1 MSKNRIALIPAYQP
15 DICLAGLVQKM
26 RGAGIQI
33 VVVDDGSSPDKE
45 ELFQLVEEYATVL
58 HHDRNYGKGRALKTG
73 LEYIQDHFLSDY
85 IVVTVDADGQHKPD
99 DVNKVCD
106 AAEENIGAIILGS
119 RKMKGNV
126 PVRSRF
132 GNTVTRFVYWLF
144 TKKGVYDTQT
154 GLRAFSG
161 DMIPELLN
169 IEGERYEYEMN
180 VLLTCSGHQIPIKE
194 VEIETIYMNEN
205 QSSHFD
211 TLRDSYRIYKE
222 ILKFSASS
230 FASFLLDYGM
240 YSLLALMTTYS
251 AEGRNVALSNVGA
264 RMISSV
270 FNYTVNREMVFQ
282 SEESRMQSA
291 IQYFLLAAGILAGNT
306 LVLELLVNGIGI
318 DPYAGKLFVE
328 CLFFFVSWFIQSHF
342 IFKARKRGV

>member
-1 MSKNRIALIPAYQP
+1 
-15 DICLAGLVQKM
+15 
-26 RGAGIQI
+26 
-33 VVVDDGSSPDKE
+33 
-45 ELFQLVEEYATVL
+45 
-58 HHDRNYGKGRALKTG
+58 
-73 LEYIQDHFLSDY
+73 
-85 IVVTVDADGQHKPD
+85 
-99 DVNKVCD
+99 
-106 AAEENIGAIILGS
+106 
-119 RKMKGNV
+119 
-126 PVRSRF
+126 
-132 GNTVTRFVYWLF
+132 
-144 TKKGVYDTQT
+144 
-154 GLRAFSG
+154 
-161 DMIPELLN
+161 
-169 IEGERYEYEMN
+169 MN

-240 YSLLALMTTYS
+240 YSLLAMMTTYS

-318 DPYAGKLFVE
+318 NPYAGKLFVE

>member
-1 MSKNRIALIPAYQP
+1 MYKRQ
-15 DICLAGLVQKM
+15 
-26 RGAGIQI
+26 GIQI

-144 TKKGVYDTQT
+144 TKKGV
-154 GLRAFSG
+154 
-161 DMIPELLN
+161 
-169 IEGERYEYEMN
+169 
-180 VLLTCSGHQIPIKE
+180 
-194 VEIETIYMNEN
+194 
-205 QSSHFD
+205 
-211 TLRDSYRIYKE
+211 
-222 ILKFSASS
+222 
-230 FASFLLDYGM
+230 
-240 YSLLALMTTYS
+240 
-251 AEGRNVALSNVGA
+251 
-264 RMISSV
+264 
-270 FNYTVNREMVFQ
+270 
-282 SEESRMQSA
+282 
-291 IQYFLLAAGILAGNT
+291 
-306 LVLELLVNGIGI
+306 
-318 DPYAGKLFVE
+318 
-328 CLFFFVSWFIQSHF
+328 
-342 IFKARKRGV
+342 